1 MLNLSLNKQKL
12 IAKIRGMK
20 GYERKS
26 ENDLIQILSNESKTK
41 MSLSKKN
48 WRHQKD
54 NFNKSRYK
62 FSKSKINEIR
72 KTLYDINNQ

>member
-26 ENDLIQILSNESKTK
+26 ENDLIQYFQMNQKQKWAFLKKIGDIKKTIL
-41 MSLSKKN
+41 
-48 WRHQKD
+48 
-54 NFNKSRYK
+54 
-62 FSKSKINEIR
+62 INR
-72 KTLYDINNQ
+72 DINFPNQK